1 MKKQMQFELWD
12 ECNSKCTFCHLCNKN
27 NITPN
32 KTKLNMIQDTLDKI
46 SDLSIYDEYDTIGFI
61 GGEFFQG
68 QLNTPEIKSKFM
80 ELIKVANDL
89 LNNHI
94 VKDLW
99 LNASLLIGN
108 QKDLYEA
115 IDLID
120 DKTKLWILTSYDSIG
135 RFHTPKMLETWQYHM
150 KNIHNLYPEIKLNT
164 TSILT
169 GDFIEKYLND
179 NIDIKEFK
187 ATYHTNLFLKT
198 TVKPGHLSHL
208 SKQEINDKIGNFF
221 PTQERFQEFLFTF
234 YMREGAE
241 EYHNLFSNDLR
252 ADEVR
257 KNYNIDTKRNIKF
270 IRDKQTLEET
280 IDLIDEH
287 IDNLSCGHS
296 TIYQCYID
304 SDDCC
309 ICNKQEIGELF

>member
-1 MKKQMQFELWD
+1 MSLQIQYELWR
-12 ECNSKCTFCHLCNKN
+12 ECNCNCTYCTLGFDNHKTDNELKLQSMQTAIDEMKN
-27 NITPN
+27 FEPN
-32 KTKLNMIQDTLDKI
+32 EHQTV
-46 SDLSIYDEYDTIGFI
+46 GFI

-187 ATYHTNLFLKT
+187 AIYHTNLFLKT

-296 TIYQCYID
+296 TIYQCYVD

>member
-27 NITPN
+27 GNTPN
-32 KTKLNMIQDTLDKI
+32 NIKLEMLQDTLDKI
-46 SDLSIYDEYDTIGFI
+46 SDLSIYSEYNTIGFI

-80 ELIKVANDL
+80 ELITEANNL
-89 LNNHI
+89 LNNNI

-108 QKDLYEA
+108 QDDLYEA
-115 IDLID
+115 INLID
-120 DKTKLWILTSYDSIG
+120 DKTKLWVLTSYDTIG
-135 RFHTPKMLETWQYHM
+135 RFHTSKMLDTWKYHM
-150 KNIHNLYPEIKLNT
+150 NKLHNDYPEVKLNT

-179 NIDIKEFK
+179 EFDIEDFK
-187 ATYHTNLFLKT
+187 AKYHTNLFLKT

-208 SKQEINDKIGNFF
+208 TKQEINDKIGNFF
-221 PTQERFQEFLFTF
+221 PKQEKFQEFLFT
-234 YMREGAE
+234 YYSREGE
-241 EYHNLFSNDLR
+241 DEYHKLFSNDLR

-257 KNYNIDTKRNIKF
+257 KNFNDENKRNIKF
-270 IRDKQTLEET
+270 TRDRKTLIEYQEGFNE
-280 IDLIDEH
+280 DL
-287 IDNLSCGHS
+287 LPCGHND
-296 TIYQCYID
+296 IYCSYID
-304 SDDCC
+304 SNHC
-309 ICNKQEIGELF
+309 ILCDKQLIKKTRG

>member
-1 MKKQMQFELWD
+1 MSLQIQYELWR
-12 ECNSKCTFCHLCNKN
+12 ECNCNCTYCTLGFDNHKTDNELKLQSMQTAIDEMKN
-27 NITPN
+27 FEPN
-32 KTKLNMIQDTLDKI
+32 EHQTV
-46 SDLSIYDEYDTIGFI
+46 GFI

-296 TIYQCYID
+296 TIYQCYVD

-309 ICNKQEIGELF
+309 ICINKK

>member
-1 MKKQMQFELWD
+1 MSLQIQYELWR
-12 ECNSKCTFCHLCNKN
+12 ECNCNCTYCTLGFDNHKTENELKLQSMQTAIDEMKN
-27 NITPN
+27 FEPN
-32 KTKLNMIQDTLDKI
+32 EHQTV
-46 SDLSIYDEYDTIGFI
+46 GFI

-115 IDLID
+115 IDLIN

-150 KNIHNLYPEIKLNT
+150 KNIHKLYPEIKLNT

-296 TIYQCYID
+296 TIYQCYVD

>member
-1 MKKQMQFELWD
+1 MSLQIQYELWR
-12 ECNSKCTFCHLCNKN
+12 ECNCNCTYCTLGFDNHKTDNELKLQSMQTAIDEMKN
-27 NITPN
+27 FEPN
-32 KTKLNMIQDTLDKI
+32 EHQTV
-46 SDLSIYDEYDTIGFI
+46 GFI

-89 LNNHI
+89 LNNHL

-296 TIYQCYID
+296 TIYQCYVD

-309 ICNKQEIGELF
+309 ICNKQELGELF

>member
-1 MKKQMQFELWD
+1 MSLQIQYELWR
-12 ECNSKCTFCHLCNKN
+12 ECNCNCTYCTLGFDNHKTENKLKLQSMQTAIDEMKN
-27 NITPN
+27 FEPN
-32 KTKLNMIQDTLDKI
+32 EHQTV
-46 SDLSIYDEYDTIGFI
+46 GFI

-296 TIYQCYID
+296 TIYQCYVN

-309 ICNKQEIGELF
+309 ICNKQQILDII

>member
-1 MKKQMQFELWD
+1 MSLQIQYELWR
-12 ECNSKCTFCHLCNKN
+12 ECNCNCTYCTLGFDNHKTENELKLQSMQTAIDEMKN
-27 NITPN
+27 FEPN
-32 KTKLNMIQDTLDKI
+32 EHQTV
-46 SDLSIYDEYDTIGFI
+46 GFI

-241 EYHNLFSNDLR
+241 EYHKLFSNDLR

-257 KNYNIDTKRNIKF
+257 KNFNDENKRNIKF
-270 IRDKQTLEET
+270 IRDKNTLEET
-280 IDLIDEH
+280 IDCIDEH

-296 TIYQCYID
+296 TIYQCYVD

>member
-1 MKKQMQFELWD
+1 MSLQIQYELWR
-12 ECNSKCTFCHLCNKN
+12 ECNCNCTYCTLGFDNHKTENELKLQSMQTAIDEMKN
-27 NITPN
+27 FEPN
-32 KTKLNMIQDTLDKI
+32 EHQTV
-46 SDLSIYDEYDTIGFI
+46 GFI

-169 GDFIEKYLND
+169 GDFIEKYLSD

-296 TIYQCYID
+296 TIYQCYVD

>member
-1 MKKQMQFELWD
+1 MSLQIQYELWR
-12 ECNSKCTFCHLCNKN
+12 ECNCKCTYCTLGIDNCLTSNEL
-27 NITPN
+27 
-32 KTKLNMIQDTLDKI
+32 KLQSMQTAI
-46 SDLSIYDEYDTIGFI
+46 DEMKQFKSNEHQTVGFI

-80 ELIKVANDL
+80 ELITEANNL
-89 LNNHI
+89 LNNNI

-108 QKDLYEA
+108 QDDLYEA
-115 IDLID
+115 INLID

-241 EYHNLFSNDLR
+241 EYHKLFSNDLR

-257 KNYNIDTKRNIKF
+257 KNFNDENKRNIKF
-270 IRDKQTLEET
+270 IRDKNTLEET
-280 IDLIDEH
+280 IDCIDEH

-296 TIYQCYID
+296 TIYQCYVD

>member
-1 MKKQMQFELWD
+1 MSLQIQYELWR
-12 ECNSKCTFCHLCNKN
+12 ECNCNCTYCTLGFDNHKTENELKLQSMQTAIDEMKN
-27 NITPN
+27 FEPN
-32 KTKLNMIQDTLDKI
+32 EHQTV
-46 SDLSIYDEYDTIGFI
+46 GFI

-208 SKQEINDKIGNFF
+208 SKQEINDKISNFF

-296 TIYQCYID
+296 TIYQCYVD

>member
-1 MKKQMQFELWD
+1 MSLQIQYELWR
-12 ECNSKCTFCHLCNKN
+12 ECNCNCTYCTLGFDNHKTENELKLQSMQTAIDEMKN
-27 NITPN
+27 FEPN
-32 KTKLNMIQDTLDKI
+32 EHQTV
-46 SDLSIYDEYDTIGFI
+46 GFI

-296 TIYQCYID
+296 TIYQCYVD

-309 ICNKQEIGELF
+309 ICNKQKIGELF

>member
-1 MKKQMQFELWD
+1 MSLQIQYELWR
-12 ECNSKCTFCHLCNKN
+12 ECNCNCTYCTLGFDNHKTENELKLQSMQTAIDEMKN
-27 NITPN
+27 FEPN
-32 KTKLNMIQDTLDKI
+32 EHQTV
-46 SDLSIYDEYDTIGFI
+46 GFI

-270 IRDKQTLEET
+270 IRDKNTLEET
-280 IDLIDEH
+280 IDCIDEH
-287 IDNLSCGHS
+287 IDNLPCGHS
-296 TIYQCYID
+296 SIYQSYVD
-304 SDDCC
+304 SDDCS
-309 ICNKQEIGELF
+309 ICDKQQILDII

>member
-1 MKKQMQFELWD
+1 MSLQIQYELWR
-12 ECNSKCTFCHLCNKN
+12 ECNCNCTYCTLGFDNHKTENELKLQSMQTAIDEMKN
-27 NITPN
+27 FEP
-32 KTKLNMIQDTLDKI
+32 
-46 SDLSIYDEYDTIGFI
+46 DEHQTVGFI

-296 TIYQCYID
+296 TIYQCYVD

>member
-1 MKKQMQFELWD
+1 MSLQIQYELWR
-12 ECNSKCTFCHLCNKN
+12 ECNCNCTYCTLGFDNHKTENKLKLQSMQTAIDEMKN
-27 NITPN
+27 FEPN
-32 KTKLNMIQDTLDKI
+32 EHQTV
-46 SDLSIYDEYDTIGFI
+46 GFI

-234 YMREGAE
+234 YMREGE
-241 EYHNLFSNDLR
+241 DEYHKLFSNDLR

-257 KNYNIDTKRNIKF
+257 KNFNDENKRNIKF
-270 IRDKQTLEET
+270 IRDKNTLEET
-280 IDLIDEH
+280 IDCIDEH
-287 IDNLSCGHS
+287 IDNLPCGHS
-296 TIYQCYID
+296 SIYQSYVD
-304 SDDCC
+304 SDDCS
-309 ICNKQEIGELF
+309 ICDKQQILDII